1 MPSEKEI
8 DKQAVE
14 KDYNNGMKYKD
25 LAIKYGVT
33 INTIKSWKQRHGWDR
48 NGAKKGAHKTE
59 KRVHTKKQAQ
69 REEKAEDEPIESY
82 GLDIAEMTAQQRLFA
97 DEYLTD
103 LKKEQAAIRAGYSPR
118 SAHSIATELLKKPA
132 ISDYIAHRLADR
144 SRRLG
149 ISLDRTLDE
158 LAKIGYANPKDF
170 INPNTGEILPDAS
183 PEDLAAI
190 TSVKFKASESE
201 TGRSIER
208 EVKFTSKLAA
218 LQLLHKYQGLT
229 LKECQDNEREAK
241 RLAIEHEK
249 LELERKAIEAKNP
262 SDDSAVEDDG
272 FIEALEGKAPEVWTD
287 EKEET
292 DSKNE

>member
-33 INTIKSWKQRHGWDR
+33 LNTIKSWKQRYGWDR
-48 NGAKKGAHKTE
+48 NGAKKCAHKAE
-59 KRVHTKKQAQ
+59 KSVHTKKQVQ

-97 DEYLTD
+97 DEYLIDMNAT
-103 LKKEQAAIRAGYSPR
+103 QAAIRAGYSPR
-118 SAHSIATELLKKPA
+118 SAQQQSSDLLSKPV
-132 ISDYIAHRLADR
+132 ISDYIARRLADR

-170 INPNTGEILPDAS
+170 INPNTGEILPNAS

-229 LKECQDNEREAK
+229 LKECQDNEHEAR
-241 RLAIEHEK
+241 RLAIEREK
-249 LELERKAIEAKNP
+249 LDIAKENTKSGMSDNDVQKINEGIESLADIINNPVPNRK
-262 SDDSAVEDDG
+262 VED
-272 FIEALEGKAPEVWTD
+272 
-287 EKEET
+287 
-292 DSKNE
+292 NE